1 MVFIEGFTIK
11 EASSISGIKYG
22 TAKTIMRVFK
32 MTGRVNR
39 MIKSTNKFTYK
50 LGSDGKIVKEIEEDF

>member
-1 MVFIEGFTIK
+1 
-11 EASSISGIKYG
+11 
-22 TAKTIMRVFK
+22 

-50 LGSDGKIVKEIEEDF
+50 LGSDGKIVKEIEEDFQKEKQAYSIIEEEEEQ